1 MEDAAPESGP
11 TVTAS
16 AVVETNTGPVTTVSG
31 IVKRPTSLSSAF
43 GNNTAAGG
51 SGAGS
56 PVTSPTS
63 GQGITATLRPVSAPF
78 LPHQSPS
85 PTPPTAAATEASN
98 ERLSSATTAA
108 AKNEEAT
115 LNDDRGRRSGW

>member
-1 MEDAAPESGP
+1 M
-11 TVTAS
+11 TAS
-16 AVVETNTGPVTTVSG
+16 AVVETNTAPVMTVSG

-43 GNNTAAGG
+43 GNNTTAGG
-51 SGAGS
+51 SGGS

-85 PTPPTAAATEASN
+85 PTPPSAAATEASN
-98 ERLSSATTAA
+98 ERLSSATTGA
-108 AKNEEAT
+108 AKNEEGT
-115 LNDDRGRRSGW
+115 LNDDRGKRSGWCVVFLLLTNV